1 MLMLIAL
8 LSALATPS
16 PGELKSFGDWTIGCD
31 NGRACRAVSLMEMET
46 SENQLT
52 LQISRGPLAADVA
65 QIRIA
70 NIEKREPG
78 QPVRFIVDGKM
89 MVATVTF
96 PADGDAIILGLDQKL
111 SAQFQTGRR
120 LELRDAEDVLLGST
134 SLNGFK
140 EAVAEIDARQGR
152 SHTVTALAQVGPMP
166 ATIVPTPPALPLI
179 TPRKP
184 PKEDILKLTS
194 DETKRLLGIGAC
206 DLGDE
211 PPITT
216 DAVRLDG
223 KTWLGLV
230 SCAMGSYNVMTAPV
244 LISGRGKA
252 RRAKLAEFD
261 FLPSASASVT
271 SPLLANAN
279 WDPTTGEL
287 VSYAKGR
294 GLGDCGTTETY
305 VWDGKRFRLISQM
318 AMGECRGVIDWIP
331 TWRAKVRRR

>member
-1 MLMLIAL
+1 MLMLTAL
-8 LSALATPS
+8 LSALIVPS

-52 LQISRGPLAADVA
+52 LQISRGPLAGDIA

-89 MVATVTF
+89 TVATVTF
-96 PADGDAIILGLDQKL
+96 PADEDAIILALDQKL

-152 SHTVTALAQVGPMP
+152 SNTVTALAQIGPNP
-166 ATIVPTPPALPLI
+166 ATSIPAPPALPFV
-179 TPRKP
+179 TPKKP
-184 PKEDILKLTS
+184 PKEDILKLTF
-194 DETKRLLGIGAC
+194 DETKRLLSIGAC

-211 PPITT
+211 TPIAT
-216 DAVRLDG
+216 DAVRLDR

-230 SCAMGSYNVMTAPV
+230 PCAMGSYNIMTAPV
-244 LISGRGKA
+244 LISGQGKA
-252 RRAKLAEFD
+252 RKAKLAEFD
-261 FLPSASASVT
+261 FLPSASVSVT

-279 WDPTTGEL
+279 WNPTTGEL
-287 VSYAKGR
+287 ASYAKGR

-305 VWDGKRFRLISQM
+305 IWDGKRFRLISQI
-318 AMGECRGVIDWIP
+318 AMGECRGVLDWIP
-331 TWRAKVRRR
+331 TWRATVRRR